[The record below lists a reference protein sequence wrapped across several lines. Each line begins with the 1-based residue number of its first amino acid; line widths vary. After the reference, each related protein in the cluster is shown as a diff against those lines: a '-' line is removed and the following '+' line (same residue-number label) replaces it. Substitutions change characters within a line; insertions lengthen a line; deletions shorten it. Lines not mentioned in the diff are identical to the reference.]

1 MSITVSGTEK
11 RVAAIIAEYNPFHNG
26 HKYHIEKTRSLG
38 VDYVIAVMS
47 GATVQRGD
55 IAVYDKHFRAKT
67 AIEGGVDLVIELP
80 YPYSCSSAEDFA
92 KGAVSI
98 ISRLGIVDCLSFG
111 CESND
116 KDLLIRAAD
125 IAEALKDDGTVK
137 NALSGGMSYPSA
149 VSYAAEKLYGCEISS
164 VLETPNNTLAIEYI
178 RSLKNLNCDIDI
190 LPVKR
195 TGSAHDSQT
204 PDGSIASASYIRSL
218 IRNGNNYSQYVPYEI
233 SDIAPADIN
242 NMSTAILLSLSS
254 CEKLSEMLSYDVYQR
269 VQAILKASDIE
280 TFDELVDSVK
290 CKNLTRARISRELLC
305 AYINILHGSVEKH
318 EAYARVLAFN
328 EDGKQLIK
336 NISSVGNIKISS
348 SLAELSDFSPSL
360 CALDNITSRLQ
371 SLCSNGKLTNE
382 FTRKFEGFIH

>member
-1 MSITVSGTEK
+1 MSITVSGTDK

-55 IAVYDKHFRAKT
+55 IAVFDKHFRAKT

-125 IAEALKDDGTVK
+125 IAEALKDDVTVK

-149 VSYAAEKLYGCEISS
+149 VSYAAEKLYGSKISS
-164 VLETPNNTLAIEYI
+164 LLDTPNNTLAIEYI
-178 RSLKNLNCDIDI
+178 RSLKNLNCDIGI

-204 PDGSIASASYIRSL
+204 PDGSIASASYIRKL
-218 IRNGNNYSQYVPYEI
+218 IHSKADYSQYVPYEI
-233 SDIAPADIN
+233 SDNAPADIN
-242 NMSTAILLSLSS
+242 NMSNAILLSLSS

-305 AYINILHGSVEKH
+305 AYINVLHGSSEPY
-318 EAYARVLAFN
+318 EPYARVLAFN

-348 SLAELSDFSPSL
+348 SLTELSDFSPSL
-360 CALDNITSRLQ
+360 CALDNITSKLQ